1 MRQHERSTAEPGRA
15 LRAVT
20 LALVVAI
27 WDGWHVTDI
36 DQAKQVV
43 RDRVWRRLMD
53 GGGAPDDSYGKIPGF
68 YGNEQTA
75 ERLAELDEWQRAATV
90 KANPDWA
97 QLPVRIRALKDGKL
111 LYMAV
116 PRMASLEPFYVLD
129 PKTLTVSAEEA
140 AGKKGAAQVARR
152 LGVESMRPID
162 VVVCGSVAVN
172 RSGAR
177 IGKGAGYS
185 DLEVALL
192 IEAGLVT
199 DETVIVAPVHSLQ
212 VVDEDIPETEHDV
225 SVDYIVTPDEVIHC
239 TNPRRPPGLVWTDL
253 TPEKIAA
260 VPVLAAR
267 RAAQ

>member
-1 MRQHERSTAEPGRA
+1 MN
-15 LRAVT
+15 
-20 LALVVAI
+20 
-27 WDGWHVTDI
+27 DI
-36 DQAKQVV
+36 DQAKQAV

-68 YGNEQTA
+68 YGTAATA
-75 ERLAELDEWQRAATV
+75 ERLAELDVWQRASTV

-116 PRMASLEPFYVLD
+116 PRMASLQPFYELD
-129 PKTLTVSAEEA
+129 PETLTVSAEEA
-140 AGKKGAAQVARR
+140 AEKKGAAQVARR

-199 DETVIVAPVHSLQ
+199 DDTVIVAPVHGLQ
-212 VVDEDIPETEHDV
+212 VVDGDIPESEHDFR
-225 SVDYIVTPDEVIHC
+225 VDYIVTPDEVIRCPH
-239 TNPRRPPGLVWTDL
+239 PRRSQGLLWDDL
-253 TPEKIAA
+253 SPEKIAA
-260 VPVLAAR
+260 IPVLAAQR
-267 RAAQ
+267 RAP

>member
-1 MRQHERSTAEPGRA
+1 MN
-15 LRAVT
+15 
-20 LALVVAI
+20 
-27 WDGWHVTDI
+27 DI
-36 DQAKQVV
+36 DQAKQAV
-43 RDRVWRRLMD
+43 RDRVWRRLIE
-53 GGGAPDDSYGKIPGF
+53 GGGARDDSYGKIPGF
-68 YGNEQTA
+68 YGNERTA
-75 ERLAELDEWQRAATV
+75 RRLAELDVWQRAKTV

-116 PRMASLEPFYVLD
+116 PRMASLEPFYELD

-140 AGKKGAAQVARR
+140 AVKRGAAQVAHRV
-152 LGVESMRPID
+152 GVEAMRPID

-199 DETVIVAPVHSLQ
+199 EQTVIVAPVHGLQ
-212 VVDEDIPETEHDV
+212 VVDDDIPETEHDF
-225 SVDYIVTPDEVIHC
+225 SVDYIVTPDEVIPC
-239 TNPRRPPGLVWTDL
+239 TNRRRPDGLVWNDL
-253 TPEKIAA
+253 TAEKIAA
-260 VPVLAAR
+260 IPVLAQR
-267 RAAQ
+267 KSVQ